1 MKHKDSVARLQIELQ
16 AASRGWFNWEDILI
30 MDSVFP
36 YFGEMYF
43 QYNGSS
49 VEELKYRM
57 CEQGYKLS
65 YKSYIEMFI
74 DFTEQFRYSDTRLRQ
89 DMMFG

>member
-1 MKHKDSVARLQIELQ
+1 MDSIARLRIELQ
-16 AASRGWFNWEDILI
+16 AASRGWLTWEDILKI
-30 MDSVFP
+30 NSVFP
-36 YFGEMYF
+36 YFGDMYF

-49 VEELKYRM
+49 IEELMYRM

-74 DFTEQFRYSDTRLRQ
+74 DFTEQFRYSDTRAWQ